1 MTIMMGKLYAALRVA
16 NVPEDKAREAAEE
29 VAAFEASLNDLR
41 ADMRLI
47 KWNGALNTALI
58 IAVFGVLLRFVGG
71 H

>member
-16 NVPEDKAREAAEE
+16 NVPEDKAREAVEE